1 LPLVP
6 RSSVII
12 EENIVDKTT
21 EVEVKKEPNKLPVP
35 RFAPIEGE
43 LVVIETTV
51 PVPIMVMRRK
61 FTENIKFIVDYDNSR
76 HKGKVFITYI
86 TNMGVECELRF
97 GSVESKLELVKEYL
111 HVTSMV
117 DLPQLEDVVINLL
130 LAATGKPYHLDF
142 NPLDFILENE
152 EILQVWMRNC
162 CMVPTYALHSYPP
175 TEDQVKNYEEIPGDD
190 LSGINFV
197 HLASHILFPML
208 ISDVPE
214 EHWCWNKTFFK
225 EYCFGGHNLFYYT
238 QSENNPFFMA
248 LLVISEP
255 EAVGDLGIA
264 AATILQENHTYLKGL
279 EHVPSA

>member
-1 LPLVP
+1 M
-6 RSSVII
+6 
-12 EENIVDKTT
+12 DQTT
-21 EVEVKKEPNKLPVP
+21 EVEVKKEPNKLPEP
-35 RFAPIEGE
+35 RFAAIEGPQ
-43 LVVIETTV
+43 VVIETTV
-51 PVPIMVMRRK
+51 PVPIAIMRRK
-61 FTENIKFIVDYDNSR
+61 FSENIKFIVDYDNSR
-76 HKGKVFITYI
+76 HKGKVFITYL
-86 TNMGVECELRF
+86 TNLNVECELRF

-111 HVTSMV
+111 HITSMV
-117 DLPQLEDVVINLL
+117 DLPQLEDIVINLL

-152 EILQVWMRNC
+152 AILQVWMRNC
-162 CMVPTYALHSYPP
+162 CMIPTYALHSYPP
-175 TEDQVKNYEEIPGDD
+175 TEELVKNYEEIPGED
-190 LSGINFV
+190 LTGINFV
-197 HLASHILFPML
+197 HLASHLMFPML

-248 LLVISEP
+248 LLVVSEP